1 MKKLF
6 KETDLTLKKIII
18 FAIITGLY
26 TGIVT
31 LIPILKNTSF
41 RDISISFEWWI
52 LFGIFIILNSKS
64 PLDSAIKCFIF
75 FLISQPLVYL
85 VQVPFKGLT
94 IFSYYKLWIVWTI
107 LTFPMGYIG
116 HYLKKDKWY
125 GLLILT
131 PILIMLGIHYEEFLN
146 ETITYFPY
154 HLLSAIFCI
163 LTIYLYPLVTF
174 ENKKIKITGII
185 ISSLII
191 IIASIYAVNNNHI
204 FYSTDVLVSSEEN
217 NFDDTYSVSLE
228 DESYG
233 NVSIIQDISNDVYLI
248 HGDFKKPGTTILIL
262 SSPNNET
269 TTYKLTIEK
278 NTYEII
284 KE

>member
-85 VQVPFKGLT
+85 VQMPFKGFT

-116 HYLKKDKWY
+116 YYLKKDKWY

-154 HLLSAIFCI
+154 HLLSTIFCI

-174 ENKKIKITGII
+174 ENKKIKIIGII

-191 IIASIYAVNNNHI
+191 IIASIYAINNNHT
-204 FYSTDVLVSSEEN
+204 FYSTDILASSEEN
-217 NFDDTYSVSLE
+217 YFDDTYSVKLE
-228 DESYG
+228 DESFG
-233 NVSIIQDISNDVYLI
+233 NVSIIQDTLNDVYLV
-248 HGDFKKPGTTILIL
+248 HGDFKKPGTTKLIL
-262 SSPNNET
+262 SSVNNET